1 MSDVDLSTSDPV
13 AEVIWHLKQDP
24 TVEEALGGPG
34 HVSGTPRDPFPHVV
48 VKIGST
54 GQMEQLRSTI
64 GHEVTVEL
72 HGTMDGSVG
81 PAELWRIFMVVLT
94 SITRMADRDHP
105 AGRPVV
111 HNSRVQGGTPDQPL
125 STGQRRYTTTVFI
138 KLGLV
143 Q

>member
-1 MSDVDLSTSDPV
+1 MSDADLSASDPV

-24 TVEEALGGPG
+24 AVEEALGGPG
-34 HVSGTPRDPFPHVV
+34 HVSGEPRDPFPHVV

-54 GQMEQLRSTI
+54 GQLTQMRATI

-81 PAELWRIFMVVLT
+81 PAELWRIFAKVLT
-94 SITRMADRDHP
+94 AISRMDERDHP
-105 AGRPVV
+105 PGRPVV

-125 STGQRRYTTTVFI
+125 STGQRRYTSTVFI